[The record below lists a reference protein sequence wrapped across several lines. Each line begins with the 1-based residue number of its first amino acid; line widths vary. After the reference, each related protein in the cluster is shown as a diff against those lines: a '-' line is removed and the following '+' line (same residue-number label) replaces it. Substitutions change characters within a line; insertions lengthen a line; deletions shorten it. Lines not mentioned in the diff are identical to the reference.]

1 MLFRSD
7 TYTASTTN
15 ASNTINAV
23 PADAGATV
31 VITLNNAVVPN
42 GSALT
47 WSSANSGVNTVVVA
61 VTAEDGETQES
72 YTVTV
77 TKS

>member
-1 MLFRSD
+1 MD
-7 TYTASTTN
+7 TYTASTSNATN
-15 ASNTINAV
+15 VINAV

-31 VITLNNAVVPN
+31 AITLNGALVTN

-47 WSSANSGVNTVVVA
+47 WSSANSGVNTVVIA